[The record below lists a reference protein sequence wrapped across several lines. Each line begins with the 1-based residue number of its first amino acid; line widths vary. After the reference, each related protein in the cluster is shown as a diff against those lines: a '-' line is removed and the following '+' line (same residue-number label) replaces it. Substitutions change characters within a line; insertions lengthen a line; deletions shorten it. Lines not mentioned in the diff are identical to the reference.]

1 MQTLKAPAFL
11 FDMDGTLLDS
21 TANIELIW
29 GIWCARHGIALER
42 VLAICHGVPSSAT
55 IAQVAPHLDIA
66 TESAWLD
73 ELEVANC
80 DGVIAIPGAAAMLA
94 GLPAD
99 RWALVTSATRPV
111 LEKRLRHCGL
121 PLPAHIVSAEDVCHG
136 KPDPEPYLRGA
147 ALLGVPASECVAFE
161 DAPAGLRSA
170 AGAGAR
176 LVQVGGNAPL
186 HPDIVL
192 RIQDWR
198 GVTATGEGN
207 GVMMILPQ
215 GAQR

>member
-1 MQTLKAPAFL
+1 MSSLTAPAFL

-29 GIWCARHGIALER
+29 GAWCARHGIPLAQ

-55 IAQVAPHLDIA
+55 IAQVAPHLDLEA
-66 TESAWLD
+66 ESAWLD

-80 DGVIAIPGAAAMLA
+80 EGVVAIAGAAELLA
-94 GLPAD
+94 SLPPE

-121 PLPAHIVSAEDVCHG
+121 PLPAHIVSVEDVQRG
-136 KPDPEPYLRGA
+136 KPDPEPYLRAA
-147 ALLGVPASECVAFE
+147 ALLGVDPAACLVFE
-161 DAPAGLRSA
+161 DAPAGLQSA

-176 LVQVGGNAPL
+176 LVQIGGAAPL
-186 HPDIVL
+186 HPAVL
-192 RIQDWR
+192 LRLPDWR
-198 GVTATGEGN
+198 DVR
-207 GVMMILPQ
+207 VSQ
-215 GAQR
+215 GAEGLTLVVTGAEA